1 MSFLIVDGDR
11 NFREALAIAL
21 RLDGRQV
28 TTARTAPEA
37 LSVLDRGGIRCCVVD
52 WGVEGAD
59 ELLEAATR
67 CCARTVLT
75 GVHPTLVASTARR
88 HERVE
93 TLTKPFGAEAL
104 VSPASPSRTP
114 SHSR

>member
-21 RLDGRQV
+21 RLEGHHV
-28 TTARTAPEA
+28 TTAPGAAEA
-37 LSVLDRGGIRCCVVD
+37 LPVLDRGGIRCCVVD
-52 WGVEGAD
+52 WSVEGAD

-67 CCARTVLT
+67 SCARTILT

-88 HERVE
+88 HAQVE
-93 TLTKPFGAEAL
+93 ALPKPFGAEAL
-104 VSPASPSRTP
+104 VGGGA
-114 SHSR
+114 

>member
-1 MSFLIVDGDR
+1 MSFLIVDVDR

-21 RLDGRQV
+21 RLEGHQV
-28 TTARTAPEA
+28 TTAYGALEA
-37 LSVLDRGGIRCCVVD
+37 LPLLDRGGIRCCVID

-67 CCARTVLT
+67 AGARTVLT

-88 HERVE
+88 HTQVE
-93 TLTKPFGAEAL
+93 ALPKPFGAAAL
-104 VSPASPSRTP
+104 VGTAA
-114 SHSR
+114 